1 MFLAHIVEYGALF
14 VEIFRHVEP
23 VMISARVEA
32 GADQSE
38 NQLELIQTAGE
49 SYQT

>member
-1 MFLAHIVEYGALF
+1 M
-14 VEIFRHVEP
+14 EIFRHVEP

-38 NQLELIQTAGE
+38 NQLELI
-49 SYQT
+49 